1 MFQLMSVKPK
11 ISSGS
16 SSPVLH
22 TSAQNAEISFDK
34 ICFEYVHGQKILNE
48 LSFTVPA
55 GQNVAIVGG
64 KSELVEDII
73 LMDFY

>member
-11 ISSGS
+11 ISSGT
-16 SSPVLH
+16 SSPLLE

-48 LSFTVPA
+48 LTFTVPA
-55 GQNVAIVGG
+55 GQNFAIVGG
-64 KSELVEDII
+64 MRELIADII
-73 LMDFY
+73 LMDF